1 MHRREFITLIGG
13 AAVALPLSAR
23 AQQSARRV
31 IGFLCSTSPGPY
43 APFLAAF
50 HQGLNEEGYVEGQN
64 IAIEYRWAEGQY
76 DRLPALA
83 ADLLR
88 HQVALIV
95 AGDGGVTALAA
106 KAATSTVPIVFANGS
121 DPVKLGLVS
130 SLNQPGGN
138 ITGASNLAVA
148 LASKRLGLLRDLL
161 PGAAAVGFL
170 MNAGSPNVTF
180 DLQDMHAAARTLK
193 QQLIVVHASSEREIN
208 MAFLAAL
215 EQRADALIVQAEPF
229 FFSRRDQIVTLAMR
243 HALPAMYFGRE
254 FVAAGGLVSYGA
266 EFKDANR
273 HAGVYAG
280 RILNGAKPADLPV
293 VQPTKFELV
302 INLKTVKALDLTLSP
317 SLLARADEVIE

>member
-1 MHRREFITLIGG
+1 MQRREFITLIGG
-13 AAVALPLSAR
+13 VAVALPLAAR
-23 AQQSARRV
+23 AQQSTRRV

-43 APFLAAF
+43 VPFLAAF
-50 HQGLNEEGYVEGQN
+50 RQGLKEEGYVEDQN

-83 ADLLR
+83 ADLVR
-88 HQVALIV
+88 HPVALIV

-148 LASKRLGLLRDLL
+148 LAAKRLGLLRDLL

-180 DLQDMHAAARTLK
+180 DLQDMHTAARTLK
-193 QQLIVVHASSEREIN
+193 QQLIVVNASSEREID

-229 FFSRRDQIVTLAMR
+229 LFSRRDQIVTLAMR
-243 HALPAMYFGRE
+243 HVLPAMYFGRE
-254 FVAAGGLVSYGA
+254 FVTAGGLVSYGA
-266 EFKDANR
+266 EFKDTNR

-280 RILNGAKPADLPV
+280 RILNGAKPSDLPV

-317 SLLARADEVIE
+317 SLLARVDEVIE